1 MAPGASPHDTAR
13 MTLSHLTLGTAILTF
28 LMIMT
33 ASSLRT
39 RLDFKVATGNRD
51 GMPAPTPAA
60 ERADRA
66 AKNMLENLLLFLALV
81 VAVGG
86 KNPVR
91 AELGAEIFLIARIVY
106 WPIYLVGVP
115 VLRTI
120 VWAAGAVG
128 LVVLASA
135 AV

>member
-1 MAPGASPHDTAR
+1 MALVPTPHDTAA
-13 MTLSHLTLGTAILTF
+13 MTLSHLTLGSAVLTF

-51 GMPAPTPAA
+51 AMPPPTPAA

-66 AKNMLENLLLFLALV
+66 AKNMLENLVLFIALI

-86 KNPVR
+86 RNPAR
-91 AELGAEIFLIARIVY
+91 AELGAEIFLIARLVY
-106 WPIYLVGVP
+106 WPIYLLGIP
-115 VLRTI
+115 GIRTI
-120 VWAAGAVG
+120 VWAAGAAG
-128 LVVLASA
+128 LVILATA
-135 AV
+135 AL

>member
-1 MAPGASPHDTAR
+1 
-13 MTLSHLTLGTAILTF
+13 MTLSHLTLATTLLTF

-39 RLDFKVATGNRD
+39 RFDFKVATGNRD
-51 GMPAPTPAA
+51 GMPAATPAA

-66 AKNMLENLLLFLALV
+66 AKNMLENLLLFIALV

-86 KNPVR
+86 KNPAR
-91 AELGAEIFLIARIVY
+91 AELGAEIFLLSRIVY
-106 WPIYLVGVP
+106 WPIYPPGLP

-120 VWAAGAVG
+120 AWGARPLG
-128 LVVLASA
+128 
-135 AV
+135 